1 MIKHYGVEM
10 EASAPFGLSRRTF
23 ELARAEESSSNGTK
37 RVDMQEEMLGL
48 LQSIEF
54 LLPATAHKMI
64 VIIGSKEGEGTST
77 IAREFARVTSSL
89 AGKSVLLLDADRTNP
104 SHHLFFKIPS
114 GHGWL
119 EAIKHGSAVDRAL
132 YQVGSSSLF
141 ISPCSSSTFTASEI
155 LSSNSADAFWNE
167 VRHRF
172 DFVIVDSAP
181 LIKAPDS
188 LAILPKAD
196 GALLVVGAEST
207 ERTLAENA
215 KGRIEKV
222 GGKIIGV
229 IFNKERQYIPQFI
242 GKCLQ

>member
-1 MIKHYGVEM
+1 MTKYHGVEM
-10 EASAPFGLSRRTF
+10 EAPAPFGLSRGTF
-23 ELARAEESSSNGTK
+23 ELARAQESSSNGAK

-48 LQSIEF
+48 LQSIES
-54 LLPATAHKMI
+54 LLPATAHKML

-104 SHHLFFKIPS
+104 SLHLFFKIPS

-119 EAIKHGSAVDRAL
+119 EAIKNGSAFDRAL
-132 YQVGSSSLF
+132 YRVGDSSLF
-141 ISPCSSSTFTASEI
+141 ISPCTSTVSDASEI
-155 LSSNSADAFWNE
+155 LSSDSAEAFWDE

-181 LIKAPDS
+181 LTKAPDS
-188 LAILPKAD
+188 LAILPKAN
-196 GALLVVGAEST
+196 GALLVVGADST
-207 ERTLAENA
+207 ERSLAENA
-215 KGRIEKV
+215 KERIERI
-222 GGKIIGV
+222 GGNIIGV